1 MSNPVM
7 TGRRVCVVGERLAP
21 TAREALPGAAMQIVA
36 PEVLLEAGRGDRSP
50 DLVLIDADATAPD
63 LLVQAIEALSR
74 LSPPPPTVLAGG
86 HLPTNLV
93 RALLR
98 LERSDVLEAPFAP
111 DALARI
117 AARLMT
123 AAPPSGGQS
132 SRCWSVVSAAGGA
145 GATTLAIEIADALS
159 GLQKDGR
166 RVCLVDLNLADG
178 AASAFLG
185 ATPLMHLASSSATP
199 ERIDA
204 AVLSAFAVQTSA
216 GFDLLAAP
224 RNPNAFTQITPEA
237 VLRLLE
243 VACQVYG
250 AVVVDLP
257 RIRQPWT
264 LDVLAGSDEVCV
276 VSELTVP
283 ALLAARA
290 LVNEIEAD
298 LDAGKQARL
307 VVNRLASRVF
317 GPVPS
322 LVEAEKALQR
332 KAAGGITSDWE
343 AAAASVNLGGSI
355 SQHRPK
361 SKIVQDVKRLVDR
374 LVGATDHGQDA
385 RRGAA

>member
-1 MSNPVM
+1 MPNPVI

-21 TAREALPGAAMQIVA
+21 IAREALPGAALQIVA
-36 PEVLLEAGRGDRSP
+36 AEMLLAPLGGDRAP
-50 DLVLIDADATAPD
+50 DLVLIDADSTAPE
-63 LLVQAIEALSR
+63 LLVQAIEALARRSA
-74 LSPPPPTVLAGG
+74 PPPTVLAGG

-117 AARLMT
+117 AARLMS
-123 AAPPSGGQS
+123 PPSVSAGGAP

-159 GLQKDGR
+159 GRQKDGR

-204 AVLSAFAVQTSA
+204 AVLSAFAVETSA

-224 RNPNAFTQITPEA
+224 RNPNAFSQITPEA

-290 LVNEIEAD
+290 LVGEIEAD
-298 LDAGKQARL
+298 LDGGKHARL

-374 LVGATDHGQDA
+374 LIAESEHDA

>member
-1 MSNPVM
+1 MSTPLM
-7 TGRRVCVVGERLAP
+7 TGRRVCVLGERLAP
-21 TAREALPGAAMQIVA
+21 IARAALAGAVLESVTPQLLAQPA
-36 PEVLLEAGRGDRSP
+36 PGDRAP
-50 DLVLIDADATAPD
+50 DLVLIDADASSAELLTA
-63 LLVQAIEALSR
+63 AIEAMAKQIA
-74 LSPPPPTVLAGG
+74 PPPAVLVGA
-86 HLPTNLV
+86 HLPISLV
-93 RALLR
+93 RALMKLD
-98 LERSDVLEAPFAP
+98 RSDVLEAPFAP
-111 DALARI
+111 EALQRVATK
-117 AARLMT
+117 LMT
-123 AAPPSGGQS
+123 APQAAASGPP

-145 GATTLAIEIADALS
+145 GATTLAIEIAAALAGS
-159 GLQKDGR
+159 QKDGR

-185 ATPLMHLASSSATP
+185 ATPLMHLVGMAP
-199 ERIDA
+199 ERIDS
-204 AVLSAFAVQTSA
+204 AVLGAFAVDTSA

-224 RNPNAFTQITPEA
+224 RNPNAFAEVTPEA
-237 VLRLLE
+237 VLRALE

-257 RIRQPWT
+257 RIRHSWT

-283 ALLAARA
+283 ALLASRA
-290 LVNEIEAD
+290 LVGEIEAE
-298 LDAGKQARL
+298 LEAGKQARL

-322 LVEAEKALQR
+322 LIEAEKALQR

-374 LVGATDHGQDA
+374 LNAEADRSASDA

>member
-1 MSNPVM
+1 MSNPAM
-7 TGRRVCVVGERLAP
+7 TGRRVSVVGERLAP
-21 TAREALPGAAMQIVA
+21 VAREALPGAVIQSVTTEHLLA
-36 PEVLLEAGRGDRSP
+36 PPRGDRAA
-50 DLVLIDADATAPD
+50 DLMLIDADTAAP
-63 LLVQAIEALSR
+63 EALTAALEAMARRPS
-74 LSPPPPTVLAGG
+74 PPPTVLVGS

-98 LERSDVLEAPFAP
+98 LERSDVLDAPFAP
-111 DALARI
+111 EALTRI
-117 AARLMT
+117 AQRLMSAP
-123 AAPPSGGQS
+123 AADPAGS

-145 GATTLAIEIADALS
+145 GATTVAIEIAAALAA
-159 GLQKDGR
+159 LQKGGR

-185 ATPLMHLASSSATP
+185 ATPLMHLAGSSATA

-204 AVLSAFAVQTSA
+204 AVLAAFAVETSA
-216 GFDLLAAP
+216 GFDLLAGP
-224 RNPNAFTQITPEA
+224 RNPNAFAEIAPET
-237 VLRLLE
+237 VCRLLE

-257 RIRQPWT
+257 RIRQAWT

-290 LVNEIEAD
+290 LVGEVEAE
-298 LDAGKQARL
+298 LDGGKQARL

-322 LVEAEKALQR
+322 LIEAEKALQR
-332 KAAGGITSDWE
+332 KAVGGITSDWE

-374 LVGATDHGQDA
+374 LISEGERGQDI

>member
-1 MSNPVM
+1 MSNPVL
-7 TGRRVCVVGERLAP
+7 TGRRVQVVGERLVP
-21 TAREALPGAAMQIVA
+21 IAREALGGAA
-36 PEVLLEAGRGDRSP
+36 LESATPQTLASSGGVDRGP
-50 DLVLIDADATAPD
+50 DLVIIDADAAPAD
-63 LLVQAIEALSR
+63 QITVAIEALSR
-74 LSPPPPTVLAGG
+74 RSSPPATVLVGA
-86 HLPTNLV
+86 HMPTTLV

-98 LERSDVLEAPFAP
+98 LERSDVLEAPFSP
-111 DALARI
+111 EALQRVAV
-117 AARLMT
+117 RLM
-123 AAPPSGGQS
+123 APAVPSAGTS
-132 SRCWSVVSAAGGA
+132 SRVWSVVSAAGGA
-145 GATTLAIEIADALS
+145 GATTIAIEIAAALAN
-159 GLQKDGR
+159 LQKDGR
-166 RVCLVDLNLADG
+166 RACLVDLNLADG

-185 ATPLMHLASSSATP
+185 ATPLMHLMGASGAP

-204 AVLSAFAVQTSA
+204 AMLGAFAVDTTA

-224 RNPNAFTQITPEA
+224 RNPNAFAEVSPDA
-237 VLRLLE
+237 VLRVLE

-276 VSELTVP
+276 ISELTVP
-283 ALLAARA
+283 ALLAARS
-290 LVNEIEAD
+290 LVSEIEAD
-298 LDAGKQARL
+298 VEGKQARL

-332 KAAGGITSDWE
+332 KATGGITSDWE

-374 LVGATDHGQDA
+374 LTAEAQQGA
-385 RRGAA
+385 RAA